1 MRSTKKAK
9 ARRLQPKRHLALTIA
24 LSQDEFS
31 FIDEC
36 VELKEFR
43 SVDELF
49 GAALAFYRRHLE
61 AINKYADD
69 QFAEGHSRAEVLE
82 SIEFETFI
90 TKAVVRP
97 NRSRGKR

>member
-1 MRSTKKAK
+1 
-9 ARRLQPKRHLALTIA
+9 LTIA

-43 SVDELF
+43 SVDEFF

-61 AINKYADD
+61 AIKKYADA
-69 QFAEGHSRAEVLE
+69 QFAKGLPRRGTGEYR
-82 SIEFETFI
+82 
-90 TKAVVRP
+90 VR
-97 NRSRGKR
+97 NVHY